1 MPLGA
6 KFSLSAVTAV
16 TENLSDEEIG
26 TLSGVDIEFDSE
38 DDAISQLGSSIN
50 ELEDEGLWEKE
61 SKDADIR
68 VFGHDKIQSAAFD
81 LIPTDKRDTFRGKIG
96 SLLMEN
102 LDPEVLETHLFEI
115 VSLRNC
121 AMDAISDE
129 GQRTELAKMN
139 LRAGMKVRP
148 ICTPEFQ
155 PLLVFSLFICFP
167 IHSLIYQR
175 HQRMQHLILQ
185 LFTSKQA
192 GSSWGPMVGIQIN
205 KPCLHSAARV
215 QTLVSFVVILIR

>member
-1 MPLGA
+1 MAA
-6 KFSLSAVTAV
+6 KKLQVESKYNEYDLDGDGVV
-16 TENLSDEEIG
+16 SDEEIE
-26 TLSGVDIEFDSE
+26 TLSGVEIEFDSE

-61 SKDADIR
+61 SKDADVR

-121 AMDAISDE
+121 AMDTISVE
-129 GQRTELAKMN
+129 GERTELAKMN

-148 ICTPEFQ
+148 MCTPEF
-155 PLLVFSLFICFP
+155 
-167 IHSLIYQR
+167 
-175 HQRMQHLILQ
+175 
-185 LFTSKQA
+185 
-192 GSSWGPMVGIQIN
+192 
-205 KPCLHSAARV
+205 
-215 QTLVSFVVILIR
+215 